1 MGGPLARQLHSLWVQ
16 HWPQHPATVEVIGVR
31 YPDDAVLGFQAAW
44 LLDSDGSSKVACVL
58 ISSNAVFL
66 PVKGHCASTRLLGS

>member
-44 LLDSDGSSKVACVL
+44 LLDSDGSSKVLA
-58 ISSNAVFL
+58 FL
-66 PVKGHCASTRLLGS
+66 SLRTPFFASEGPLCEYATAR